1 MYSDRVFLQYFWCLE
16 NHFANVTT
24 LIQHWFLHGCCFSKG
39 QNSIKI
45 NFEFKRKTL
54 FVYQSLPRIP
64 GFSGQHKYFKNDPAK
79 LIYFI
84 SWTFLY
90 FIIYCASV
98 RPHGYS
104 QKGDQSSAIVQP
116 GDVTTLTY
124 LLYCLLTSIYYTS
137 SQKFFDKCEH
147 IISNAIFFS
156 SRLIFEMGNSFVYVS
171 LHKLD
176 RYQVPT

>member
-1 MYSDRVFLQYFWCLE
+1 MVVACPKVKIRINLILKLKKKYNAGLPEFTGREFLD
-16 NHFANVTT
+16 
-24 LIQHWFLHGCCFSKG
+24 FLGSFC
-39 QNSIKI
+39 I
-45 NFEFKRKTL
+45 NIFLKEFTE
-54 FVYQSLPRIP
+54 
-64 GFSGQHKYFKNDPAK
+64 

-104 QKGDQSSAIVQP
+104 QKGDQSSAIVRP
-116 GDVTTLTY
+116 GDVTTITY
-124 LLYCLLTSIYYTS
+124 LLYCLLTSNYYYTS

-156 SRLIFEMGNSFVYVS
+156 VVG
-171 LHKLD
+171 
-176 RYQVPT
+176 